1 LLRLVDQI
9 LWLSLAL
16 KGIKYYLIPHV
27 EISNKTVVKAGE
39 KGARA
44 KPISHNTF
52 KALHDAASCT
62 SVHIRVSQIKVG
74 DFFVS
79 FC

>member
-9 LWLSLAL
+9 LWLSLAQVTEV

-27 EISNKTVVKAGE
+27 EINNKTVVKAGE

-44 KPISHNTF
+44 KPISHNAF

-62 SVHIRVSQIKVG
+62 S
-74 DFFVS
+74 DTALN
-79 FC
+79 